1 MSKVQKSKSA
11 TRSTESSVQTAM
23 RSAAT
28 SAGAPLR
35 LQAAGAK
42 VSSTHDPEEKEADNT
57 ADKVMRMAVPDSQIA
72 KVPTNTGGVFRKLF
86 RRSAKPNKEEKI
98 SRKAPNEE
106 PQLKEDKELQR
117 KEDRELQR
125 TEDKELQRKENE
137 ELQRKEDKELQ
148 RKENEELQRKEDE
161 KLQRTEDKEHQRK
174 EEGIQRAPEPDKEI
188 ARKPEQEQ
196 EPKIARKPQVEEQ
209 QLQRKA
215 HEQQEEVQRKA
226 EGSPDAGSN
235 VTAEIRSAMAGGD
248 PLPLSVRRFMEPR
261 FNADFSNVK
270 VHSNTQSANLNKK
283 VSAKAFAVKNHIF
296 FGKDQYQ
303 PESDEGKHL
312 LAHELTHTIQQGA
325 ASQGDGAN
333 QGGGANVQRT
343 AEDEVQRK
351 VAVNQRTA
359 PKVQRLG
366 VRDAL
371 DYFAD
376 HANHIP
382 GFRMFTIVLGVNPIN
397 MRSVDRT
404 PANILRA
411 VVEFMPG
418 GAFITRALDNHGV
431 FERVGNWVSQQLRSL
446 AITGSLIRSS
456 INRFLDSLSWRD
468 IFNLSGVWQRAKRI
482 FTEPIDR
489 IKSFVRGLVNG
500 IIQFV
505 KDAILMP
512 LARLASRTR
521 GWDLLCAVLQRNP
534 ITGEPVARNAENLIG
549 GFMTLIGQQEVWQ
562 NIKRANAIGR
572 AWAWFQG
579 ALAGLLGFVRSIPS
593 LFVNAFRALGIRDLL
608 DVPGAFMRV
617 ARVFG
622 SFIGRFFSWAGG
634 TVMNLLQIIFEVVAP
649 GAMPYL
655 RRAGGAFRSIIR
667 NPIGFIRNLVNAGK
681 MGFRRFAT
689 NFLTHL
695 RTSLVNWLTGTLGGT
710 GVYIP
715 QAFTPRELIKFVLSV
730 LGLTW
735 QNVRTKLVRAV
746 GERAVTAMET
756 GFELVRTLITEG
768 PAAAWQKISEGL
780 TNLREMVIEQI
791 MNFVR
796 SRIIQAA
803 VTRLLS
809 MLSPAGAFIQAIIG
823 IYNTV
828 MFFVERLRTIIQVG
842 MSFVNSIMAIA
853 AGRITAAA
861 VRVERTMAGMLTLM
875 ISFLARIAGLG
886 RVATVVTQ
894 LINRVRAPV
903 DRALDRVVAWIVAQ
917 ARRLGRFILQAGV
930 PQDPQQ
936 RAAQGMNAAVA
947 VVNRLPGNRIGE
959 AVIHPALRAIKARYG
974 FSLLQPEL
982 RGGRWWVIGE
992 MSPRRAQQTQKTS
1005 TSAPAATA
1013 ASALPDQVD
1022 ILNASNAILIRN
1034 YSRSAR
1040 TGTFQAAIFSSAA
1053 NLSKLRHAPQ
1063 AGQTGP
1069 QTVPAPA
1076 PANVDYTIR
1085 AANSLYGPPSA
1096 FQAVDRS
1103 DPDEAASY
1111 SRTREAFPEVM
1122 REWWKTEPA
1131 ADAARITQL
1140 RSLGLVDIDPSGGLM
1155 RGASKWNYIYS
1166 QLTNAEKNR
1175 LAGPVNKDNMGA
1187 LLDSFPASRRE
1198 TLQTAW
1204 KQRWA
1209 QGTQIHH
1216 IKPVNFGGDNSN
1228 FIPLSAEKHVGSTG
1242 VHPRFWTPLKRFLM
1256 GLRS

>member
-1 MSKVQKSKSA
+1 MSTVQKSKSA
-11 TRSTESSVQTAM
+11 TRSTDSSAHTAM

-28 SAGAPLR
+28 GAAAPLR
-35 LQAAGAK
+35 LQTAGTK
-42 VSSTHDPEEKEADNT
+42 VSSPHDPEEKEADNT
-57 ADKVMRMAVPDSQIA
+57 ADKVMRMAVPESQVA
-72 KVPTNTGGVFRKLF
+72 KVPTANGGVFRKFF
-86 RRSAKPNKEEKI
+86 RKSNTPENDEKI
-98 SRKAPNEE
+98 TRKAKDEE
-106 PQLKEDKELQR
+106 PQR
-117 KEDRELQR
+117 KEEQ
-125 TEDKELQRKENE
+125 

-148 RKENEELQRKEDE
+148 RKEDQEPQRKEDQELQRKAEKELQRKEDD
-161 KLQRTEDKEHQRK
+161 KLQRASS
-174 EEGIQRAPEPDKEI
+174 EEKDI
-188 ARKPEQEQ
+188 ARKPVGEK
-196 EPKIARKPQVEEQ
+196 EPVVARKAQGDEEHI
-209 QLQRKA
+209 QRKA
-215 HEQQEEVQRKA
+215 NDKQDDVQRKA
-226 EGSPDAGSN
+226 EGTPDVGSN
-235 VTAEIRSAMAGGD
+235 VGAEIRGAMAGGD

-270 VHSNTQSANLNKK
+270 VHTNSQSASLNKK

-312 LAHELTHTIQQGA
+312 LAHELTHTIQQGG
-325 ASQGDGAN
+325 ASQGDGSN
-333 QGGGANVQRT
+333 QGAASPGVQRS

-382 GFRMFTIVLGVNPIN
+382 GFRMFTIVLGINPIN

-418 GAFITRALDNHGV
+418 GGLITRALDNHGV
-431 FERVGNWVSQQLRSL
+431 FERVGSWVSQQLRSL
-446 AITGSLIRSS
+446 AITGSLIRGA

-468 IFNLSGVWQRAKRI
+468 IFNLSGVWARAKRI

-562 NIKRANAIGR
+562 NIQRSNAIGR

-579 ALAGLLGFVRSIPS
+579 ALAGLLGFVRSIPG
-593 LFVNAFRALGIRDLL
+593 LFVSAFRSLGIRDLL

-649 GAMPYL
+649 GAMPFL

-681 MGFRRFAT
+681 LGFRRFAT

-735 QNVRTKLVRAV
+735 QNVRAKLVRAV
-746 GERAVTAMET
+746 GERAVAAMES

-842 MSFVNSIMAIA
+842 MSFVNSMMAIA

-894 LINRVRAPV
+894 LINRVRAPI

-982 RGGRWWVIGE
+982 RAGRWWVIGE

-1005 TSAPAATA
+1005 TAAPASA
-1013 ASALPDQVD
+1013 AAAALPDQVD

-1040 TGTFQAAIFSSAA
+1040 TGTFQAAIFSGSA
-1053 NLSKLRHAPQ
+1053 NLSKFRHAPQ

-1076 PANVDYTIR
+1076 PANVEYTISS
-1085 AANSLYGPPSA
+1085 ANSAYGTPTS

-1111 SRTREAFPEVM
+1111 SRTREAFPDVM
-1122 REWWKTEPA
+1122 RDWWKTEPA
-1131 ADAARITQL
+1131 ADAGRIAQL
-1140 RSLGLVDIDPSGGLM
+1140 KTLGLVDIDPNGGLM
-1155 RGASKWNYIYS
+1155 GGASKWNYIYS
-1166 QLTNAEKNR
+1166 QLTDAEKNR
-1175 LAGPVNKDNMGA
+1175 LAGPVNKDNMAA
-1187 LLDSFPASRRE
+1187 LLDTFPASRRDV
-1198 TLQTAW
+1198 LQTAW

-1228 FIPLSAEKHVGSTG
+1228 FIPLSASKHIGSTG
-1242 VHPRFWTPLKRFLM
+1242 VHTRFWTPLKRFLM